1 MLQFAFDL
9 AVRGVFNMNY
19 VSRFPRYRVYCDA
32 IKVGN
37 FVSDLL
43 SSVGPPE
50 NVQLLIGKHVDLK
63 LPDQTTLKG

>member
-1 MLQFAFDL
+1 
-9 AVRGVFNMNY
+9 MNY
-19 VSRFPRYRVYCDA
+19 VSRFPRYRVNCDA

-50 NVQLLIGKHVDLK
+50 NIQLLIGKHVDLK